1 MDIHPPHS
9 PIRSLRDFAIQL
21 ITITAGVLIALS
33 LEGLRETYREHVLVS
48 EAHEMLAREIADN
61 RKDVEN
67 VLGSL
72 HDQRQNL
79 VVALRF
85 ADDLLARKHTDV
97 RELSLKLDFAELS
110 NASWT
115 GAERT
120 GALGHM
126 SYADVRKYAQ
136 VFAQQEIFTAHQR
149 QMMQRLTAAV
159 AILGAGGGDPTQA
172 GAKDLE
178 AFRSEVLGLLGAL
191 ALEEDFG
198 KHLSETYRASLE
210 K

>member
-72 HDQRQNL
+72 SDQRQNL

-85 ADDLLARKHTDV
+85 ADDLLARKRTDV

-120 GALGHM
+120 GAL
-126 SYADVRKYAQ
+126 
-136 VFAQQEIFTAHQR
+136 
-149 QMMQRLTAAV
+149 
-159 AILGAGGGDPTQA
+159 
-172 GAKDLE
+172 
-178 AFRSEVLGLLGAL
+178 

-198 KHLSETYRASLE
+198 KHLSETYRAALE